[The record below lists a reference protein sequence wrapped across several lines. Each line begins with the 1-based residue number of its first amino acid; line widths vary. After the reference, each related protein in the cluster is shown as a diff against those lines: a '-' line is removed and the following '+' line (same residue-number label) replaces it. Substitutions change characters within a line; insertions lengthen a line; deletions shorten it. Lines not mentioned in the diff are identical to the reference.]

1 MVGKRMILNILFFI
15 VWTVIVL
22 WFGTTRARKAMEV
35 INELQEVNDRNRK
48 VHAENLKNN
57 AEMYEKLKLRS
68 EQNDVLMQTIKI
80 LNDKLNNKGDGLN
93 IIENFS
99 GLLGKQYLFLQ
110 EDNITYYNRYTDEY
124 LTEEEAIDW
133 LYSKLSEVINK

>member
-1 MVGKRMILNILFFI
+1 MILNILFFI
-15 VWTVIVL
+15 AWTVVVL

-57 AEMYEKLKLRS
+57 DEMYEKLKLRS

-110 EDNITYYNRYTDEY
+110 ENGTYYNRYTDEY